1 VLSVGDAMLVEG
13 PSGPGHPTTALED
26 LVVAVTRL

>member
-1 VLSVGDAMLVEG
+1 VLSVGDAMLVEDTT
-13 PSGPGHPTTALED
+13 GPGHRTTALED